1 MKRILSNIKK
11 KPIYV
16 ALMVL
21 TLLLYF
27 LNNLFFKK
35 VTTGGLNIFMVG
47 YFNDLICPFF
57 FLSYCN
63 TLLLSVGK
71 EIKKLKWL
79 LVFSF
84 CAGVVWE
91 FVAPIF
97 KKTSVTDVFDLICY
111 LLGTFFYW
119 LVLMIYQKCT
129 CKGRDNDTFGKNQ

>member
-1 MKRILSNIKK
+1 MI
-11 KPIYV
+11 
-16 ALMVL
+16 L

-71 EIKKLKWL
+71 EIRKLCWL
-79 LVFSF
+79 LLFSF
-84 CAGVVWE
+84 CAGLVWE
-91 FVAPIF
+91 FVAPLL
-97 KKTSVTDVFDLICY
+97 KETSVTDILDLMCY

-119 LVLMIYQKCT
+119 LVLIIYQKYSCR
-129 CKGRDNDTFGKNQ
+129 GIDNDTFGKSQ